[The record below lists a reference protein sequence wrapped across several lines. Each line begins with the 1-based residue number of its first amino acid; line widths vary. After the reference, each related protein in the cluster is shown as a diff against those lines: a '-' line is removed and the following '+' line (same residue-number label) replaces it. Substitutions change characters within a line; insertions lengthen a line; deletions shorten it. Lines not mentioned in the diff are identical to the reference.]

1 MSPEMVDALTRLVQ
15 LVGFPI
21 AVAGYVLIR
30 IEPRLRE
37 IRDAVRDLVQLTGGS
52 RAIDRRRPDTPL

>member
-1 MSPEMVDALTRLVQ
+1 MTPEMVDALTRLVQ
-15 LVGFPI
+15 LVGFPV
-21 AVAGYVLIR
+21 AVAGYVLVR

-52 RAIDRRRPDTPL
+52 RVVDRRRPESPT